1 MKIANLVVEGKEI
14 RRMGDILYNQQDES
28 YQGIPYIYSTDDV
41 TILMREKY
49 YMRISSTLMTVII
62 LKFIDDNK
70 VEIEIVISGGKE
82 GLLMLSWGAEKSE
95 NVEIVYEIKNICSDN
110 SWDITSMVPEN
121 LLESVVETTINKI
134 KEKVVNP
141 FKKS

>member
-1 MKIANLVVEGKEI
+1 MKIANLVIEGKEI
-14 RRMGDILYNQQDES
+14 RKMGDILYKEQDES
-28 YQGIPYIYSTDDV
+28 YQGLPHIYSTGDV

-82 GLLMLSWGAEKSE
+82 GILMWSWGAEKSE
-95 NVEIVYEIKNICSDN
+95 NVEIVYEIKNICSSN
-110 SWDITSMVPEN
+110 SWEITSMEPEN
-121 LLESVVETTINKI
+121 LLESLVETTINKI